1 MESFL
6 KRFSTTKNGEEHNY
20 TKIGN
25 PKFNISGGSYS
36 IPLDQIGEF
45 YELYKRHVF
54 VEGKQAYLTEKQ
66 LENGPLV
73 IDIDFRYDVAVE
85 ERQHTI
91 DHVTKFIILVLDCI
105 NKVRLNNGKELSCY
119 VFERENVNCLEK
131 LTKDGIHILVN
142 IEMDI
147 ISKIIL
153 RKMVLQE
160 IADLWSDL
168 KIINTWNDVLDEG
181 VMKTHSNWQLF
192 GSRKPGHED
201 YKLKYIFSC
210 NYTDGWNLTQSK
222 VTQEWILSNF
232 DKLVARTT
240 HLVVM
245 PVNNQIEKEYSEIK
259 SNRKTPNKNQVKLL
273 TNISSNKQPYE
284 ITCQEELDDYIEDFH
299 RELPITDYILKEA
312 HDYTMMLPA
321 EYYGPQ
327 SYNKWIRVGWAL
339 KNTNPRLFITW
350 LKFSS
355 QSQDF
360 DYSNIPDL
368 YDRWSSFD
376 TYNKEGLTLR
386 SIMYWCKMSNE
397 AEYRKVHEKTLH
409 HFVNVS
415 INCNTDYD
423 LAYVL
428 YQMYKDSFI
437 CVNIKDCIWFEFINN
452 RWQQIDQGH
461 SLRAKISVEMYKV
474 YHQYAL
480 TKQDAKEEMKKIQ
493 GTYNLLKQGSRKNM
507 MMNESKEIFYDKD
520 FYSKLNTND
529 YLLGCNNCIIDIKNR
544 ENRKGKHDDYVSL
557 TTNLDYRPIA
567 YYKKHMNHVIEE
579 INTFMEQLFPNENLR
594 KYMWQH
600 LASTLLGTNENQT
613 LNIYTG
619 TGANGK
625 SMLIN
630 LMSKVLGEYK
640 GTAPISLITSKR
652 SAIGGTSSEIYSLI
666 GKRYAV
672 MQEPSKGD
680 RINEGPLKELTGN
693 DPIQCRALFQN
704 SITFRPQCKL
714 AVASNVL
721 FNMEGITD
729 DGTWRRMRIV
739 EYRSKFTKNPYN
751 DPQFPIE
758 EYPHQFMIDTKL
770 EEKFDLWAPV
780 MLSMLTEL
788 AFEFQGKVH
797 DCDEVMACTHK
808 YRQSQDIYLEYI
820 STRIVMNETVGY
832 RLKITTVNDDF
843 KMWYGQNHG
852 NGKHTN
858 VPVKE
863 LKEHLIKKFG
873 KYPTGGWSSISL
885 ADDV

>member
-1 MESFL
+1 
-6 KRFSTTKNGEEHNY
+6 
-20 TKIGN
+20 
-25 PKFNISGGSYS
+25 
-36 IPLDQIGEF
+36 
-45 YELYKRHVF
+45 
-54 VEGKQAYLTEKQ
+54 
-66 LENGPLV
+66 
-73 IDIDFRYDVAVE
+73 
-85 ERQHTI
+85 
-91 DHVTKFIILVLDCI
+91 
-105 NKVRLNNGKELSCY
+105 
-119 VFERENVNCLEK
+119 
-131 LTKDGIHILVN
+131 
-142 IEMDI
+142 
-147 ISKIIL
+147 
-153 RKMVLQE
+153 
-160 IADLWSDL
+160 
-168 KIINTWNDVLDEG
+168 
-181 VMKTHSNWQLF
+181 
-192 GSRKPGHED
+192 
-201 YKLKYIFSC
+201 
-210 NYTDGWNLTQSK
+210 
-222 VTQEWILSNF
+222 
-232 DKLVARTT
+232 
-240 HLVVM
+240 
-245 PVNNQIEKEYSEIK
+245 
-259 SNRKTPNKNQVKLL
+259 
-273 TNISSNKQPYE
+273 
-284 ITCQEELDDYIEDFH
+284 
-299 RELPITDYILKEA
+299 
-312 HDYTMMLPA
+312 
-321 EYYGPQ
+321 
-327 SYNKWIRVGWAL
+327 
-339 KNTNPRLFITW
+339 
-350 LKFSS
+350 
-355 QSQDF
+355 
-360 DYSNIPDL
+360 
-368 YDRWSSFD
+368 
-376 TYNKEGLTLR
+376 
-386 SIMYWCKMSNE
+386 
-397 AEYRKVHEKTLH
+397 
-409 HFVNVS
+409 
-415 INCNTDYD
+415 
-423 LAYVL
+423 
-428 YQMYKDSFI
+428 
-437 CVNIKDCIWFEFINN
+437 
-452 RWQQIDQGH
+452 
-461 SLRAKISVEMYKV
+461 MYKV
-474 YHQYAL
+474 YHKFAL
-480 TKQDAKEEMKKIQ
+480 SKQDAKEEMKKIQ

-507 MMNESKEIFYDKD
+507 MMNECKEIFYDKD

-544 ENRKGKHDDYVSL
+544 EHRKGKHDDYVSL
-557 TTNLDYRPIA
+557 TTNLEYKPIA
-567 YYKKHMNHVIEE
+567 HYKKYMNAVIEE

-600 LASTLLGTNENQT
+600 LGSTLLGTNENQT

-680 RINEGPLKELTGN
+680 KINEGPLKELTGN

-704 SITFRPQCKL
+704 SVTFRPQCKL

-751 DPQFPIE
+751 DPQFPVE

-780 MLSMLTEL
+780 MLSMLVEI
-788 AFEFQGKVH
+788 AFEYQGKVH

-858 VPVKE
+858 APVKE